1 MSNFSRNIFAWTG
14 AMALSSFVAM
24 PSALAANNS
33 HNNPVFVEVYIEEAQ
48 VNFDANVVGGPC
60 DQAIDTLTIKGVNF
74 DNGAAPIVNI
84 GSIGALTVC
93 SSDGTTIIAAMPDP
107 LPDGDYRI
115 SVITGN
121 AVKDFSEY
129 DLTVG
134 AVGAQGEP
142 GPAGPQGDTG
152 SAGAQGDTGP
162 EGPTGPQGDI
172 GPAGP
177 DGSTGPQGDAGPAG
191 PSGPQGDAGPSG
203 PTGPQGDV
211 GPTGPT
217 GATGPTGPQGDTGPA
232 GPQGDTGATGSTG
245 PQGDTGPAG
254 PTGPQGDTGPAG
266 PEGPQG
272 LPGTGG
278 SLSSTL
284 KSCAP
289 SGSDQGD
296 ECSCDAGLLLSGGT
310 STDQEGDVIIAESR
324 PISTTVW
331 RVSCKVVFGSDN
343 FAFPTPCTEPTTILC
358 TN

>member
-1 MSNFSRNIFAWTG
+1 MSSFSRNFFAWTG
-14 AMALSSFVAM
+14 AMALSGFVAM

-84 GSIGALTVC
+84 GAIGALTVC

-203 PTGPQGDV
+203 PTGPQGD
-211 GPTGPT
+211 
-217 GATGPTGPQGDTGPA
+217 
-232 GPQGDTGATGSTG
+232 
-245 PQGDTGPAG
+245 
-254 PTGPQGDTGPAG
+254 TGPAG

-343 FAFPTPCTEPTTILC
+343 FAFATPCPEPTTILC
-358 TN
+358 AN